1 MSQSQTYFFRFYY
14 DVTFNDIPDLVFTI
28 IFLIQNLKRKNHNEL
43 YDQAKRNRTVITNNT
58 LVQAKN

>member
-1 MSQSQTYFFRFYY
+1 MK
-14 DVTFNDIPDLVFTI
+14 VVGVG
-28 IFLIQNLKRKNHNEL
+28 NLKGGVGKKRKNHNEL